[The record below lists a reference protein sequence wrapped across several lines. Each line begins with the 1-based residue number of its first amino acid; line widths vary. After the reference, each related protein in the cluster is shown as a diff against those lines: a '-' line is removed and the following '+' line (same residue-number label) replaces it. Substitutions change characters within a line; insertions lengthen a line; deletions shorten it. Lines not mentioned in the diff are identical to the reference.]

1 ARHARPA
8 VRRAGAHALEEPEHR
23 AHARRAVER
32 RDERHLGRAG
42 VREADLDTAGERG
55 ADQEV
60 RAGGAG
66 CGSGGGH
73 AARSLRAAA
82 QPAMLPNRPRR
93 SRAMAEVHVNEPIAA
108 PAARVWE
115 LVRDFGGVAQWGGP
129 ALQSC
134 TVEGAGVG
142 AVRRIGLPGGLA
154 IAERLEA
161 LDDAGRTLSYA

>member
-1 ARHARPA
+1 
-8 VRRAGAHALEEPEHR
+8 
-23 AHARRAVER
+23 
-32 RDERHLGRAG
+32 
-42 VREADLDTAGERG
+42 
-55 ADQEV
+55 
-60 RAGGAG
+60 
-66 CGSGGGH
+66 
-73 AARSLRAAA
+73 
-82 QPAMLPNRPRR
+82 
-93 SRAMAEVHVNEPIAA
+93 MAEVHVNESIAA

-161 LDDAGRTLSYA
+161 LDDAGRTLSYAIVGKSPIPVKDYLATIRIVEDGPQASRVDWSSNFEPDGASAEQAQALVRGVYTGGIAGLRKALGV